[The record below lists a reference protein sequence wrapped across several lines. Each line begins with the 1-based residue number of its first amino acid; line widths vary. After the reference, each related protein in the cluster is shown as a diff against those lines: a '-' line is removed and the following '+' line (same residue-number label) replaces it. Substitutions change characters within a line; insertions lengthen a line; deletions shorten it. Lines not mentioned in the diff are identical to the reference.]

1 MKKNNLTALIA
12 VEKDRNALTIG
23 LMSRMKLHGMATALL
38 KVCPRKLPTHFKS
51 TLSCICYLP
60 RNGTTANAAIQ
71 RLIRGA
77 EFRYKTCLE
86 QID

>member
-38 KVCPRKLPTHFKS
+38 KVCPHNSRDNDNRLFPAYAT
-51 TLSCICYLP
+51 CQGMGLP
-60 RNGTTANAAIQ
+60 RMQPSNA
-71 RLIRGA
+71 LYA
-77 EFRYKTCLE
+77 ERSSATRHVLNR
-86 QID
+86 

>member
-38 KVCPRKLPTHFKS
+38 KVCPPT
-51 TLSCICYLP
+51 I
-60 RNGTTANAAIQ
+60 
-71 RLIRGA
+71 A
-77 EFRYKTCLE
+77 ETMT
-86 QID
+86 IDSFLHMLLAKEWDYRECSHPTPYTRSGVPLQDMS